1 MTQHKRQDAFK
12 QRRAPTPVDPAE
24 ALRQHGVHGDRSGSI
39 ALPSRRLITVPIER
53 IRSGKFQKR
62 ETVDPEQY
70 QQLKDQIADLG
81 FNFVAILFPDP
92 EDNDFY
98 NPAMGGHIRI
108 QAATELGHTEV
119 QAIVR
124 DYDKTALVK
133 GTYMENMGRQPL
145 TIVEEGLIFQA
156 CQDDPDLQWTQEEIA
171 KYLIVPG
178 GRSHVALCLDAA
190 RAAPDLREML
200 RRDPKRGQ
208 RALYYF
214 RLLDELGAER
224 AAELRAP
231 HIENF
236 LLGKIPTDEVRLI
249 MHQILA
255 KEHGKSEED
264 LSLEQARREHR
275 ATSTLASFQRFEKAI
290 GNGIPNQRER
300 ETLEDLKAKIEAI
313 LERQ

>member
-1 MTQHKRQDAFK
+1 
-12 QRRAPTPVDPAE
+12 
-24 ALRQHGVHGDRSGSI
+24 
-39 ALPSRRLITVPIER
+39 
-53 IRSGKFQKR
+53 
-62 ETVDPEQY
+62 
-70 QQLKDQIADLG
+70 
-81 FNFVAILFPDP
+81 
-92 EDNDFY
+92 
-98 NPAMGGHIRI
+98 
-108 QAATELGHTEV
+108 
-119 QAIVR
+119 
-124 DYDKTALVK
+124 
-133 GTYMENMGRQPL
+133 MGRQPL

-208 RALYYF
+208 RTLYYF
-214 RLLDELGAER
+214 RLLDELGEEW

-231 HIENF
+231 HIEHF
-236 LLGKIPTDEVRLI
+236 LLGKISTDEVRLI

-255 KEHGKSEED
+255 KEHGESEDD

-275 ATSTLASFQRFEKAI
+275 AISTLASFQRFEKAI

-300 ETLEDLKAKIEAI
+300 EQGFRPKTVVQI
-313 LERQ
+313 